1 MVNIRFTLH
10 SKEKLSR
17 LVKIGVT
24 GQVHH
29 AEEYS
34 QLIINYDENN
44 RLVEIEVLN
53 ASKFFG
59 GLLTEMIQAKPEVK
73 LVEIGVLGV

>member
-1 MVNIRFTLH
+1 MHR
-10 SKEKLSR
+10 E
-17 LVKIGVT
+17 
-24 GQVHH
+24 
-29 AEEYS
+29 EEYGR
-34 QLIINYDENN
+34 LIINYDENN

-73 LVEIGVLGV
+73 LVEIEV

>member
-1 MVNIRFTLH
+1 M
-10 SKEKLSR
+10 
-17 LVKIGVT
+17 
-24 GQVHH
+24 
-29 AEEYS
+29 
-34 QLIINYDENN
+34 
-44 RLVEIEVLN
+44 LN

>member
-24 GQVHH
+24 GEKVM
-29 AEEYS
+29 ET
-34 QLIINYDENN
+34 INNPEK
-44 RLVEIEVLN
+44 RLNGYLGRRIEDS
-53 ASKFFG
+53 AKFFN
-59 GLLTEMIQAKPEVK
+59 
-73 LVEIGVLGV
+73 

>member
-1 MVNIRFTLH
+1 MI
-10 SKEKLSR
+10 EKGIHWIFNKRGAS
-17 LVKIGVT
+17 
-24 GQVHH
+24 HH
-29 AEEYS
+29 EDEYG